1 MKLILQIPCFNEAH
15 TLAVTL
21 AALPR
26 TVAGFDCV
34 EWLVIDDGSD
44 DDTAAVA
51 KANGADHLIRHAGNK
66 GLAKAFMTGLDEC
79 LRLGADVVVNTDADN
94 QYNAADIPDLTAP
107 ILAQRA
113 ELVVGA
119 RPIAAIAH
127 FSPAKKLLQ
136 SLGSWAVRVA
146 SKTDVR
152 DAASGFRAIS
162 RAAAQRLMVFNDYTY
177 TLETLIQ
184 AGRVNMTVVSVPIR
198 VNPDLRPSKLVK
210 SIPVYVQRSIVT
222 IVRIFVIYR
231 PFFFFGAIG
240 AALIGAGFLMSLRF
254 IAAWLGGE
262 AQGPVQTP
270 ILAAVLLAMGFQ
282 TLLIAFI
289 ADLLSANRQLL
300 EDIRFKNA
308 RLAERAGA
316 GMAPASAANPTASP
330 NVSSPAAS
338 LTFLI
343 PTVSSASHHLAP
355 HTKRRRP
362 SVEVAGGATENG
374 MVIGNT
380 YDKYGS
386 RNPVVQRL
394 MRGFESALADFVA
407 ASAPQSIHEIGCGE
421 GHWVLRWNE
430 TGLRARGCDFSGK
443 IIDIARANAGRRGL
457 PATLFEARSIYDLDA
472 RHDGADLVVCCE
484 VLEHLQHPAKAL
496 EALGRVVGRH
506 LIVSV
511 PREPLWRAL
520 NLARGKYVRRL
531 GNTPGHL
538 QHWSSAGFIHLVS
551 EYFDIVEVRNPL
563 PWTMLLCRPR
573 TR

>member
-1 MKLILQIPCFNEAH
+1 MLEALALSRGPGLKLIIQIPCFNEAQ

-51 KANGADHLIRHAGNK
+51 QANGADHLIRHAGNK

-79 LRLGADVVVNTDADN
+79 VRLGADVVVNTDADN
-94 QYNAADIPDLTAP
+94 QYNAADIPGLTAP

-113 ELVVGA
+113 ELVIGV

-146 SKTDVR
+146 SKTDVQ
-152 DAASGFRAIS
+152 DATSGFRAIS
-162 RAAAQRLMVFNDYTY
+162 RACAQRLMVFNDYTY

-184 AGRVNMTVVSVPIR
+184 AGQLGMVVASVPIR
-198 VNPDLRPSKLVK
+198 VNPDLRPSKLIK
-210 SIPVYVQRSIVT
+210 SIPFYIQRSIGT
-222 IVRIFVIYR
+222 IIRIFVIYR

-240 AALIGAGFLMSLRF
+240 ATLIGAGLLVGLRF
-254 IAAWLGGE
+254 VAAWLGGLGE
-262 AQGPVQTP
+262 PRVRTL
-270 ILAAVLLAMGFQ
+270 ILAAVLLGMGFQ

-289 ADLLSANRQLL
+289 ADLMSANRKLL

-308 RLAERAGA
+308 RLAERAGTA
-316 GMAPASAANPTASP
+316 TAPAIAAVGVMS
-330 NVSSPAAS
+330 
-338 LTFLI
+338 
-343 PTVSSASHHLAP
+343 
-355 HTKRRRP
+355 RP
-362 SVEVAGGATENG
+362 SVVSHTVARPTVAGAYSPPLEIAGGAIEDG
-374 MVIGNT
+374 VVIGNV

-386 RNPVVQRL
+386 RNPVVKRL
-394 MRGFESALADFVA
+394 MRGFESALSDFVA
-407 ASAPQSIHEIGCGE
+407 TCAPQSIHEIGCGE
-421 GHWVLRWNE
+421 GHWVVRWNE
-430 TGLRARGCDFSGK
+430 TGLRARGCDFSRI
-443 IIDIARANAGRRGL
+443 IIDMARANAGRRGL
-457 PATLFEARSIYDLDA
+457 PATLFEARSIYDLDPGQ
-472 RHDGADLVVCCE
+472 DGADLVVCCE
-484 VLEHLQHPAKAL
+484 VLEHLQHPARAL

-511 PREPLWRAL
+511 PREPVWRAL
-520 NLARGKYVRRL
+520 NVARGKYLGRL
-531 GNTPGHL
+531 GNTPGHI

-551 EYFDIVEVRNPL
+551 EYFDVVAVRNPL

-573 TR
+573 VR